1 MTLVLRMRTSSS
13 AGVGTPGCNPPR
25 GAHAS
30 ERESKAVSELSESE
44 VSRVNLYLAYGVA
57 GLRTLATAKAP
68 SVSCWPNGTSRPT
81 SRSTRIR
88 KTAWWPKA
96 TVAIMVAA

>member
-30 ERESKAVSELSESE
+30 ERESKAVAELSE
-44 VSRVNLYLAYGVA
+44 VSRVNLYLACGVA
-57 GLRTLATAKAP
+57 GLRTPATAKAP
-68 SVSCWPNGTSRPT
+68 P
-81 SRSTRIR
+81 
-88 KTAWWPKA
+88 
-96 TVAIMVAA
+96 